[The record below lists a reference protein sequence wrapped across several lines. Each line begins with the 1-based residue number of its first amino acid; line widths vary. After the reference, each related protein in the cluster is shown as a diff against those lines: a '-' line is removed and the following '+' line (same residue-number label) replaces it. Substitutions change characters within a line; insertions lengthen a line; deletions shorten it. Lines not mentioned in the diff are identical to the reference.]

1 MKLVNGYH
9 YLLRDQYGD
18 VSICRWAGDDVV
30 RNGPITDGESRLLVE
45 YGPATRNDD
54 TVIIAEIDLEELKI
68 HPVVGH
74 RLEGEYY
81 IVESRGPL
89 KKRLVM
95 LCTHDHPED
104 YSGLKPAK
112 EVFATPEDRYD
123 VSDMN
128 SRYTVIRKVHLY

>member
-18 VSICRWAGDDVV
+18 VSICRWTGDDVV

-68 HPVVGH
+68 HPVVEH
-74 RLEGEYY
+74 RLAGEYY
-81 IVESRGPL
+81 IVETRAKIKTRSIFR
-89 KKRLVM
+89 
-95 LCTHDHPED
+95 CIHDHPAD
-104 YSGLKPAK
+104 YSGLKPTQDVFEAHAK
-112 EVFATPEDRYD
+112 CFD

-128 SRYTVIRKVHLY
+128 SRYLVIRKVHLY

>member
-45 YGPATRNDD
+45 YGPATRNDN

-68 HPVVGH
+68 HPVVEH
-74 RLEGEYY
+74 RLAGEYY
-81 IVESRGPL
+81 IVETRAKL
-89 KKRLVM
+89 KTRSIFR
-95 LCTHDHPED
+95 CIHDHPAD
-104 YSGLKPAK
+104 YSGLKPTQDVFEAHAK
-112 EVFATPEDRYD
+112 CFD
-123 VSDMN
+123 VSDMD
-128 SRYTVIRKVHLY
+128 SRYLVIRKVHLY